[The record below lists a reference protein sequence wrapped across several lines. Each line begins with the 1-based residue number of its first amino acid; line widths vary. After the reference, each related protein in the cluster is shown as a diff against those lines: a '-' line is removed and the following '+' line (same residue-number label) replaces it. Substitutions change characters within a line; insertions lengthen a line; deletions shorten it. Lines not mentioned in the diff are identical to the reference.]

1 MCWCPIAYRLIPS
14 LSSNIFRLE
23 FFYEFINK
31 NHDSSHFSIF
41 IIALSN
47 MKQDAQILGIVLWDV
62 SELCTPKYRIIKN
75 FIMNKC
81 VQILY
86 ILQN

>member
-1 MCWCPIAYRLIPS
+1 
-14 LSSNIFRLE
+14 
-23 FFYEFINK
+23 
-31 NHDSSHFSIF
+31 
-41 IIALSN
+41 
-47 MKQDAQILGIVLWDV
+47 MKQDAQILGIVVWDV